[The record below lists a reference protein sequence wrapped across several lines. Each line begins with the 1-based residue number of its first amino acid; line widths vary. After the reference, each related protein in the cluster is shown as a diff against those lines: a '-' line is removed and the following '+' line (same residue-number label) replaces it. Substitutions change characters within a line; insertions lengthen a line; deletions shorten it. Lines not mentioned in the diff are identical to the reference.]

1 MRSITHIILASAVL
15 VALLTA
21 TVGIAAASTTPNHHA
36 SQVAN
41 AANSNQQYMQGQL
54 DLHGTPANSYA
65 KPPAGNGGWTSTNAH
80 IFNGP

>member
-1 MRSITHIILASAVL
+1 MPSIERIVLVVAVL
-15 VALLTA
+15 AVLLT
-21 TVGIAAASTTPNHHA
+21 TTIGIAAASTTPNQHA

-54 DLHGTPANSYA
+54 DLHGTPADTYA